1 MCAEGR
7 RSATFSLALNA
18 TYSRKLRSLVSFI
31 HPRLFHITTANEAL
45 AKQTLQEVSKDDLV
59 LVSGAIRL
67 FRRGGALFEIVAREI
82 LVLETMGETLG
93 AAETHEIGAWQ

>member
-1 MCAEGR
+1 MKANKGVSVIGNLISAPTEMCAEGR

-45 AKQTLQEVSKDDLV
+45 AFLEQNKD
-59 LVSGAIRL
+59 RK
-67 FRRGGALFEIVAREI
+67 FF
-82 LVLETMGETLG
+82 
-93 AAETHEIGAWQ
+93 